1 MTYAPRQLHEEIAY
15 VAYHFHWSLA
25 ELLDLEHLRRRA
37 FIREIA
43 SINSRLNQ
51 LAKGDGEL

>member
-37 FIREIA
+37 FIAQIA
-43 SINSRLNQ
+43 SINTRLNQ
-51 LAKGDGEL
+51 LAKGED